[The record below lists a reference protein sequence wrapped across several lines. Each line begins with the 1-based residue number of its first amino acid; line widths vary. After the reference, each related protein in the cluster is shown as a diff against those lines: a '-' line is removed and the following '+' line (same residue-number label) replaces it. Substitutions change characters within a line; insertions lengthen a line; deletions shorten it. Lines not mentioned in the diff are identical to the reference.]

1 MKKTYSIQEPKDWFQ
16 VKQDYELAEKM
27 FREKHD
33 ITKIS
38 VKRTQHYQEVLDK
51 LALTQRRRVDN
62 LAFYKVYLLLNY
74 NLGKDFYAI
83 KKARQSYTHNVHSV
97 MKSFYNGNYSASLVK
112 HWGFLQNFVKAMKE
126 ANIYPYPKTDIK
138 RAKDFIETLDTAQ
151 QEFFKDILVEPLDE
165 KNKESLKSIKDLTD
179 KSSRDTFECKE
190 KEVKTEACDYVVML
204 ENVIKYN
211 TSNIEAAKVYAQAL
225 KDLDLNVK
233 ILQITEVSL

>member
-38 VKRTQHYQEVLDK
+38 VNRTQSYQEVLDK
-51 LALTQRRRVDN
+51 LALTQRRKVDN
-62 LAFYKVYLLLNY
+62 LAFYKLYLLLNY
-74 NLGKDFYAI
+74 SLSKDFYAI
-83 KKARQSYTHNVHSV
+83 KKAQPSYTVNVHSI

-112 HWGFLQNFVKAMKE
+112 HWGFLQKFVKAMKE
-126 ANIYPYPKTDIK
+126 ANIYPYPKTDIE
-138 RAKDFIETLDTAQ
+138 RAKDFIKTLDTAQ
-151 QEFFKDILVEPLDE
+151 QEFFKDILVELSDE
-165 KNKESLKSIKDLTD
+165 KNKESLKPIKDLTD
-179 KSSRDTFECKE
+179 KSGRDEFECKE
-190 KEVKTEACDYVVML
+190 KEVKTEACNYAVML
-204 ENVIKYN
+204 DNVVKYN